1 MGTTLSSI
9 HILSNETIKIN
20 DFEFQSFSEGWQTCI
35 AGFSDQDFRCAWNEA
50 ILISKSVVCPVLHY
64 FISDSD
70 YIHFRFLQNGKCIA
84 QYSDDEFVKNKNLYG
99 IPSLIGY
106 GDGNKKRLSSIL
118 SCADA
123 DEKTKMLEEYFGVC
137 LLPFSEC
144 LSDPSILKRE
154 RCDTLYREFVK
165 KEKEIT
171 GNQVPISLKLVAEF
185 KGKIYIDYFGSDS
198 HTQKEHCYLFGYE
211 TEESDE
217 LRPVRFV
224 GEKLEPISIEEF
236 NCGRKPITYDDE
248 FFTFDRDTMNGIIF
262 GDNVPHPYKNKKM
275 KLHTGMYP
283 FGFDTK
289 NRIVLSSERKI
300 AIADESMK
308 IIAKC
313 SIKGQPADMV
323 GDYILATS
331 GMSFFGYVYDPL
343 STIRI
348 YELVEKE

>member
-35 AGFSDQDFRCAWNEA
+35 AGFSDQDFGCAWNEA
-50 ILISKSVVCPVLHY
+50 KLISKSVACPVLHY

-84 QYSDDEFVKNKNLYG
+84 QYSDDEFVKNKNLYE

-144 LSDPSILKRE
+144 LSDPSMLKRE
-154 RCDTLYREFVK
+154 RCDTLYREFVQ

-171 GNQVPISLKLVAEF
+171 GKQAPISLKLVAEF
-185 KGKIYIDYFGSDS
+185 KGKIYKDYFEIASR
-198 HTQKEHCYLFGYE
+198 TQKEHCYLFGYE
-211 TEESDE
+211 DEGSDE
-217 LRPVRFV
+217 LRPVRFL
-224 GEKLEPISIEEF
+224 GDKFEEISVEEF
-236 NCGRKPITYDDE
+236 NQDRTSLINDVS
-248 FFTFDRDTMNGIIF
+248 FFDFDRETMSGVIF
-262 GDNVPHPYKNKKM
+262 NDNSPEPYRAKKM
-275 KLHTGMYP
+275 KLPSGMYP
-283 FGFDTK
+283 FAFDEK
-289 NRIVLSSERKI
+289 QRLVLSQQGKI
-300 AIADESMK
+300 AIADENMK

-331 GMSFFGYVYDPL
+331 GMSFFAYCYDPI
-343 STIRI
+343 STVRI
-348 YELVEKE
+348 YKLIEN